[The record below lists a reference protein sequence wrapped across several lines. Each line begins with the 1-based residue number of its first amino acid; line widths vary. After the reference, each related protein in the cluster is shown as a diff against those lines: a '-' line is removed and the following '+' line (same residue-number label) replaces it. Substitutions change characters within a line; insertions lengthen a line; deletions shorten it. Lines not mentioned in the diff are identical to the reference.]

1 MSSGDMAWQAIGMDP
16 APHEASTGAA
26 EGADSPAGPAH
37 YFDEDPTVPS
47 RRHSIPLTLPDLSLW
62 LTTDRGT
69 FSPDR
74 IDTGT
79 KLLLLEGPP
88 PPVTGD
94 LLDLGCGY
102 GPIAAALAARSP
114 CATVWAVDVNE
125 RARQL
130 CAENTAAFGNVTVV
144 APDDVPADVCFDAIW
159 SNPPIRIGKPA
170 LHGLLATWLA
180 RLAPSGA
187 AELVVQRHLG
197 ADSLSGWLEAQ
208 GYNVRRLASRQA
220 YRVMEVT
227 PRPPRWPA

>member
-1 MSSGDMAWQAIGMDP
+1 MAWQATGVDP
-16 APHEASTGAA
+16 AADEGGVASKDGQP
-26 EGADSPAGPAH
+26 GH
-37 YFDEDPTVPS
+37 YFDAAPAVVS
-47 RRHSIPLTLPDLSLW
+47 RRRSIQLTLPDLSLW
-62 LTTDRGT
+62 LATDSGM

-79 KLLLLEGPP
+79 KVLLLEAPA
-88 PPVTGD
+88 PPVTGN

-130 CAENTAAFGNVTVV
+130 CAENTAAFGNVIV
-144 APDDVPADVCFDAIW
+144 ASPDEVPDDLRFDALW

-180 RLAPSGA
+180 RLSPHGV

-208 GYNVRRLASRQA
+208 GYDVRRVASRQA
-220 YRVMEVT
+220 YRVMEVI
-227 PRPPRWPA
+227 PRQPRWPG

>member
-1 MSSGDMAWQAIGMDP
+1 MAWQATGVDP
-16 APHEASTGAA
+16 APNEASQSG
-26 EGADSPAGPAH
+26 H
-37 YFDEDPTVPS
+37 YFDESPNVAS
-47 RRHSIPLTLPDLSLW
+47 HRQSIQLTLPDLTLW
-62 LTTDRGT
+62 LATDRGT

-79 KLLLLEGPP
+79 KILLLEGPP

-125 RARQL
+125 RARRL
-130 CAENTAAFGNVTVV
+130 CAENTAAFGNVTVM
-144 APDDVPADVCFDAIW
+144 APEEVPRDLQFDAIW

-180 RLAPSGA
+180 RLKPTGR

-208 GYNVRRLASRQA
+208 GYDVRRVASRQA
-220 YRVMEVT
+220 YRVMEVV
-227 PRPPRWPA
+227 PRAPRWPA

>member
-1 MSSGDMAWQAIGMDP
+1 MAWQATGVDP
-16 APHEASTGAA
+16 APNEASGSSQK
-26 EGADSPAGPAH
+26 GSGH
-37 YFDEDPTVPS
+37 YFDESPAVAS
-47 RRHSIPLTLPDLSLW
+47 RRHSVQLTLPDLSLW
-62 LTTDRGT
+62 FKTDRGM

-88 PPVTGD
+88 PPVTGN

-130 CAENTAAFGNVTVV
+130 CGENTASFGNVIV
-144 APDDVPADVCFDAIW
+144 AAPEEVPVQLRFDAIW

-170 LHGLLATWLA
+170 LHGLLASWLA
-180 RLAPSGA
+180 RLNQSGTA
-187 AELVVQRHLG
+187 QLVVQRHLG

-208 GYNVRRLASRQA
+208 GYNVRRVASRQA
-220 YRVMEVT
+220 YRVMEVM
-227 PRPPRWPA
+227 PRPQRWPA

>member
-1 MSSGDMAWQAIGMDP
+1 MDP
-16 APHEASTGAA
+16 APHEANGSSAPG
-26 EGADSPAGPAH
+26 GDSPAGSSH
-37 YFDEDPTVPS
+37 YFDDDPSVAS
-47 RRHSIPLTLPDLSLW
+47 RRQSIRLTLPDLSLR

-88 PPVTGD
+88 PPVTGH

-102 GPIAAALAARSP
+102 GAIAATLAARSP

-130 CAENTAAFGNVTVV
+130 CSENTAAFGNVTVV
-144 APDDVPADVCFDAIW
+144 APEEVPDDVWFDAIW

-170 LHGLLATWLA
+170 LHALLATWLA
-180 RLAPSGA
+180 RLVPSGA

-208 GYNVRRLASRQA
+208 GYNVRRLASRQSF
-220 YRVMEVT
+220 RVMEVT
-227 PRPPRWPA
+227 PRAPRWPA

>member
-1 MSSGDMAWQAIGMDP
+1 MAWQATGVTP
-16 APHEASTGAA
+16 APDEASGS
-26 EGADSPAGPAH
+26 GH
-37 YFDEDPTVPS
+37 YFDESPAVAS
-47 RRHSIPLTLPDLSLW
+47 ARRSIQLTLPDLSIW

-69 FSPDR
+69 FSPER

-79 KLLLLEGPP
+79 KVLLLEAPSPP
-88 PPVTGD
+88 ATGH

-130 CAENTAAFGNVTVV
+130 CAENTASFGNVIVA
-144 APDDVPADVCFDAIW
+144 APDEVPDHIRFDALW

-170 LHGLLATWLA
+170 LHAMLATWLG
-180 RLAPSGA
+180 RLTSHGV

-197 ADSLSGWLEAQ
+197 ADSLSGWLESQ
-208 GYNVRRLASRQA
+208 GYNVKRLASRQA
-220 YRVMEVT
+220 YRVMEVE
-227 PRPPRWPA
+227 PRQPRWPA